1 MKPLVLLAGVALAGL
16 AVASETH
23 AATAR
28 VEVYDR
34 TTGATLSVHRRFGE
48 RWIAGERG
56 HEYGLRIRNDSDV
69 RVLAVVSVDGVNA
82 VSGETASPAQPGY
95 VIEPGA
101 VATIEGWRKSLDR
114 TAAFVFTDPSR
125 AYATRTGRP
134 DDVGVIGVALFRERA
149 PAPPPEAELAR
160 AKTQD
165 ATTTAAAR
173 QPARAAAPS
182 LGTGHGRS
190 EHSPAR
196 WTAFERASATPDEI
210 VALRYESRIALIAM
224 GVLPR
229 EPAPRSAR
237 PEPFPAAFGFVPD
250 P

>member
-1 MKPLVLLAGVALAGL
+1 MNPLALLAGVALAGL
-16 AVASETH
+16 TVASETH

-34 TTGATLSVHRRFGE
+34 TTGATLPVYRRFGE
-48 RWIAGERG
+48 RWITGERG

-149 PAPPPEAELAR
+149 
-160 AKTQD
+160 
-165 ATTTAAAR
+165 
-173 QPARAAAPS
+173 
-182 LGTGHGRS
+182 
-190 EHSPAR
+190 
-196 WTAFERASATPDEI
+196 SATPDEI
-210 VALRYESRIALIAM
+210 VALRYESRTALIAM

-229 EPAPRSAR
+229 EPVPRRAR

>member
-1 MKPLVLLAGVALAGL
+1 MNPLAVLASVALAGL

-34 TTGATLSVHRRFGE
+34 TTGATLPVHRRFGE

-149 PAPPPEAELAR
+149 PAQ
-160 AKTQD
+160 TQD
-165 ATTTAAAR
+165 ATTAAAAR
-173 QPARAAAPS
+173 EPARAAAPS

-210 VALRYESRIALIAM
+210 VALRYESRAALIAM

-229 EPAPRSAR
+229 GPAPRKTR

>member
-1 MKPLVLLAGVALAGL
+1 MNPLALLAGVALAGL

-34 TTGATLSVHRRFGE
+34 TTGATLPVYRRLGE
-48 RWIAGERG
+48 RWITGERG

-95 VIEPGA
+95 VIEPST

-149 PAPPPEAELAR
+149 PAPP
-160 AKTQD
+160 
-165 ATTTAAAR
+165 
-173 QPARAAAPS
+173 
-182 LGTGHGRS
+182 
-190 EHSPAR
+190 
-196 WTAFERASATPDEI
+196 DEI
-210 VALRYESRIALIAM
+210 VALRYESRTALIAM

-229 EPAPRSAR
+229 EPVPRRAR